1 MKSQQQIWN
10 ECYASP
16 QGWYPNEFV
25 VRFAAKYLRRR
36 TGVDAWQ
43 VIDPAVARVL
53 DLGCG
58 AGRHVAFFAES
69 GCNTAGIDLSDTA
82 VEAARHRIR
91 KSGLAADLRAGSATS
106 LPWPD
111 SSFDAVVSCGV
122 LDHMP
127 PADCTATVNE
137 VFRVLRPG
145 GLFYLDLVAKEEYS
159 FGQGRMVAPD
169 TFEIQEGLEKG
180 LVQRFFDPA
189 SIAALLDGRFAILDS
204 VRVTIDPLQGQGLCS
219 LEIRSRCTLA
229 RHHCATRKQTQND
242 PTPLNPERT
251 AA

>member
-1 MKSQQQIWN
+1 MKTQQQIWN
-10 ECYASP
+10 ECYTSP
-16 QGWYPNEFV
+16 QGWYPNEFM

-58 AGRHVAFFAES
+58 AGRHVVFFAES

-91 KSGLAADLRAGSATS
+91 QSGLAADLRAGSATS

-127 PADCTATVNE
+127 PADCTAAVGE

-159 FGQGRMVAPD
+159 FGQGRRVAPD
-169 TFEIQEGLEKG
+169 TFEIDEGREKG

-189 SIAALLDGRFAILDS
+189 AIEALLAPCFAILDC
-204 VRVTIDPLQGQGLCS
+204 VRVTVDPLRGQGLCS
-219 LEIRSRCTLA
+219 LEIQSACKLA
-229 RHHCATRKQTQND
+229 RFHIVTRKQ
-242 PTPLNPERT
+242 
-251 AA
+251 